1 MRRRADACAPV
12 REARTR
18 AVDDR
23 GCVRGVPL
31 CARGGVR
38 GRGARG
44 QVGRPSRM
52 SDPNLGAHSTRT
64 STLLELLSVAQK
76 RLQLHGNDYKAVV
89 QCNLNVSEVAFLL
102 QLHFM

>member
-1 MRRRADACAPV
+1 
-12 REARTR
+12 
-18 AVDDR
+18 
-23 GCVRGVPL
+23 
-31 CARGGVR
+31 
-38 GRGARG
+38 
-44 QVGRPSRM
+44 M